1 MNKEDVI
8 SIFFSKSYEKQL
20 NEMVLDDIDYVVDI
34 YGVLNYVAN
43 VIDVPYADYLKY
55 ITDHPSNDFIT
66 PTDITQSSCFAACET
81 EMIDVF
87 LSEDNR
93 GLDFKSIGKHFT
105 KYVKSNKDGAY
116 RKYGENQVK
125 TAAQLG
131 LAYEY
136 FKHWYLNSVG
146 YVYNELGQEDK
157 MSLLARNIL
166 REPLYASM
174 ICDIQQHDIDIVSYM
189 DCLDSEETK
198 ARRYENVKCLLD
210 ICLNECKKEGIR
222 TFKVLNTKDGL
233 LKSIKEKKKKKTS
246 SDYIY
251 EDLFSYNQFLI
262 KSDKGE
268 AIAAESASHLFID
281 YFKKMTSLRCYK
293 KNGKSAPYKAIMLLS
308 VINLMEK
315 GIIKENQI
323 ADSPMLRSEYRH
335 LSNILDY
342 DRTLFNPPFEM
353 PFIHLSSEG
362 FWHIKLWE
370 QSDNK
375 TKLTCNCNEIEYVY
389 LDDDLYSFFLD
400 SEKRA
405 IIRDALI
412 STYMESKESGNID

>member
-198 ARRYENVKCLLD
+198 ADR
-210 ICLNECKKEGIR
+210 
-222 TFKVLNTKDGL
+222 
-233 LKSIKEKKKKKTS
+233 KS
-246 SDYIY
+246 
-251 EDLFSYNQFLI
+251 
-262 KSDKGE
+262 
-268 AIAAESASHLFID
+268 
-281 YFKKMTSLRCYK
+281 
-293 KNGKSAPYKAIMLLS
+293 
-308 VINLMEK
+308 V
-315 GIIKENQI
+315 
-323 ADSPMLRSEYRH
+323 
-335 LSNILDY
+335 
-342 DRTLFNPPFEM
+342 
-353 PFIHLSSEG
+353 
-362 FWHIKLWE
+362 
-370 QSDNK
+370 
-375 TKLTCNCNEIEYVY
+375 V
-389 LDDDLYSFFLD
+389 
-400 SEKRA
+400 
-405 IIRDALI
+405 
-412 STYMESKESGNID
+412 